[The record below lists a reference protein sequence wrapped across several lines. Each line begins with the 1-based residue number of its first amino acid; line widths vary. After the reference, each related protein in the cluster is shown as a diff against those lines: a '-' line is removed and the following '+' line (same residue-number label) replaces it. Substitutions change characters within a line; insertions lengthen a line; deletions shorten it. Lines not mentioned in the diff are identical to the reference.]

1 MKIDTAGR
9 IIGSFLVVTAYF
21 IILHVNLSLGVIMQF
36 VGDAI
41 SVPFFIRTK
50 SWDVVIMLTFLLIIS
65 STKLIPVSWLKEA
78 AIIHLFRLIWVS
90 TITMYGCI
98 HPAAEEMMES
108 FVITIKHSV
117 KSMFVIVMLKMLD
130 GITLTPVKQCKH
142 GEDQFVRSMRH

>member
-65 STKLIPVSWLKEA
+65 STKLIPLS
-78 AIIHLFRLIWVS
+78 
-90 TITMYGCI
+90 
-98 HPAAEEMMES
+98 
-108 FVITIKHSV
+108 
-117 KSMFVIVMLKMLD
+117 
-130 GITLTPVKQCKH
+130 
-142 GEDQFVRSMRH
+142 